1 MIPQKVF
8 FINFPSAD
16 IEATTRFATALGLT
30 RSKIDCSEGKSAMF
44 GYGDNL
50 QLGYHTHSMFST
62 WLPSGRTISS
72 TSTVE
77 TIVTLSVGSRDE
89 VDALIQ
95 KGIEAGG
102 KRGPDMVPDGDK
114 WGLYSR
120 SVEDPDG
127 HLFEI
132 IYCEKV
138 SQEGEEPEK

>member
-8 FINFPSAD
+8 FINFPAAD
-16 IEATTRFATALGLT
+16 IDAATHFVTALGLT
-30 RSKIDCSEGKSAMF
+30 KSKNGCSEGKSAMF

-50 QLGYHTHSMFST
+50 QLGYHAHSMFST
-62 WLPSGRTISS
+62 WLPSRKTISS
-72 TSTVE
+72 ASTVE

-102 KRGPDMVPDGDK
+102 KRGPNMVPDGDK

-132 IYCEKV
+132 IYCEKDC
-138 SQEGEEPEK
+138 QEGGEGGK